1 MPTVASQS
9 LDSRD
14 LSELDLMA
22 LPQAMFIGRL
32 LKQAGVA
39 PILFVL

>member
-1 MPTVASQS
+1 MPTIVSQG

-22 LPQAMFIGRL
+22 LPQAMFVSRL

-39 PILFVL
+39 SILFVL